1 MQDEQIY
8 LAGELI
14 KLDRKARLS
23 ARRMDSRKPVE
34 TVLNDHRLAEVDLI

>member
-1 MQDEQIY
+1 MI
-8 LAGELI
+8 LI
-14 KLDRKARLS
+14 LFLLKDKKARLS